1 MSKIDFSGGVLALAP
16 LAGYTDLPFR
26 SIVKKFGADLTFS
39 EMISANALQHHS
51 KKTFKM
57 LEKSP
62 LETPYIVQ
70 IAGNDLVAI
79 RDAVEI
85 LNDIEGIDGIDL
97 NCGCPVPKVV
107 SQKSGSSLLLDLPHM
122 GKIIETIKKHSN
134 KQYTSAKV
142 RLGFSEKI
150 PKQIARAVE
159 LSGADFMSVH
169 GRTRTGA
176 YKAPVDYK
184 SIATINESVN
194 IPVLANGDITS
205 YEKAIEVKKITGCNS
220 LMIGRGAIGN
230 PWIFYQIKH
239 GKDSLDSS
247 LKAKIILEHYAYMVE
262 FYGTHGVSMFRK
274 HLHVYSKGYEEA
286 SAFRS
291 RINSIVETEQM
302 RDEIESFFRQSGDAL
317 KEIGYPEVY

>member
-1 MSKIDFSGGVLALAP
+1 LKTIDFDQGIIALAP

-26 SIVKKFGADLTFS
+26 SVVKKFGADLTFS
-39 EMISANALQHHS
+39 EMISANALQHNS

-57 LEKSP
+57 LEKSS

-70 IAGNDLVAI
+70 IAGSDLVAI

-107 SQKSGSSLLLDLPHM
+107 SQSSGSSLLLDLPHLA
-122 GKIIETIKKHSN
+122 KIIETIKKHSN

-150 PKQIARAVE
+150 PEEIAKAVE
-159 LSGADFMSVH
+159 GSGVDFMSVH
-169 GRTRTGA
+169 GRTRAGA
-176 YKAPVDYK
+176 YKAPVDYDA
-184 SIATINESVN
+184 IATIKNTVN

-205 YEKAIEVKKITGCNS
+205 YEKAMEVKKITGCNS

-230 PWIFYQIKH
+230 PWIFYQLKH
-239 GKDSLDSS
+239 GEDSVDNV
-247 LKAKIILEHYAYMVE
+247 LKAEIILEHYNSMID
-262 FYGTHGVSMFRK
+262 FHGSHGVSMFRK

-286 SAFRS
+286 SAFRNK
-291 RINSIVETEQM
+291 INTIVDIDSM
-302 RDEIESFFRQSGDAL
+302 RDEIILFFNSHH
-317 KEIGYPEVY
+317 

>member
-1 MSKIDFSGGVLALAP
+1 MNIDFEKGIIALAP

-26 SIVKKFGADLTFS
+26 SVVKKFGADLTFS
-39 EMISANALQHHS
+39 EMISSNALQHNS

-57 LEKSP
+57 LEKSN

-70 IAGNDLVAI
+70 IAGSDLVAI

-107 SQKSGSSLLLDLPHM
+107 SQSSGSSLLLDLPHL

-150 PKQIARAVE
+150 PKDIAKAVE
-159 LSGADFMSVH
+159 SSGVDFMSVH
-169 GRTRTGA
+169 GRTRAGA
-176 YKAPVDYK
+176 YKAAVDYDA
-184 SIATINESVN
+184 IATIKQSVN

-205 YEKAIEVKKITGCNS
+205 YEKAMEVKKITGCKS

-230 PWIFYQIKH
+230 PWIFYQLKH
-239 GKDSLDSS
+239 GKNSVDNR
-247 LKAKIILEHYAYMVE
+247 LKAEIILEHYNSMVE
-262 FYGTHGVSMFRK
+262 FHGSHGVSMFRK
-274 HLHVYSKGYEEA
+274 HLHVYSKGRQEA
-286 SAFRS
+286 SAFRNK
-291 RINSIVETEQM
+291 INTIIETEQM
-302 RDEIESFFRQSGDAL
+302 RDEIELFFNN
-317 KEIGYPEVY
+317 

>member
-1 MSKIDFSGGVLALAP
+1 MIDFEKGIIALAP

-26 SIVKKFGADLTFS
+26 SVVKKFGADLTFS
-39 EMISANALQHHS
+39 EMISANALQHNS

-57 LEKSP
+57 LEKSS

-70 IAGNDLVAI
+70 IAGSDLVAI

-107 SQKSGSSLLLDLPHM
+107 SQSSGSSLLLDLPHL

-134 KQYTSAKV
+134 KQYTSAKI

-150 PKQIARAVE
+150 PKDIAKAVE
-159 LSGADFMSVH
+159 GSGVDFMSVH
-169 GRTRTGA
+169 GRTRAGA
-176 YKAPVDYK
+176 YKAPVDYDA
-184 SIATINESVN
+184 IATIKDSVK

-205 YEKAIEVKKITGCNS
+205 YEKAMEVKKITGCKS

-230 PWIFYQIKH
+230 PWIFYQLKH
-239 GKDSLDSS
+239 GENAVDSA
-247 LKAKIILEHYAYMVE
+247 LKAEIILEHYNSMVE
-262 FYGTHGVSMFRK
+262 FHGSHGVSMFRK

-286 SAFRS
+286 SAFRNK
-291 RINSIVETEQM
+291 INTIVDTEQM
-302 RDEIESFFRQSGDAL
+302 RSEIELFFSNHH
-317 KEIGYPEVY
+317 